1 MKYLYFFLLFFFA
14 DLGENPPP
22 IGSLAL
28 AEVWMEA
35 ETKEIRGG
43 IMFPGSA
50 KLWLEAQPQAENW
63 GCLQISFRV
72 FKIFFFSEQLAGLG
86 VAPPIIWTTALGNNL
101 GHEFYPRGCDVCS
114 WVCVFW
120 YLFWPFLKCCFSTS
134 LTRKTGQSDN

>member
-1 MKYLYFFLLFFFA
+1 MKYLYFFYYFCFA

-28 AEVWMEA
+28 AGVWMEA

-50 KLWLEAQPQAENW
+50 KLWLEAQPQAENR

-72 FKIFFFSEQLAGLG
+72 FKNFYFFFRAARRPWRG
-86 VAPPIIWTTALGNNL
+86 TTDNMDN
-101 GHEFYPRGCDVCS
+101 
-114 WVCVFW
+114 
-120 YLFWPFLKCCFSTS
+120 ST
-134 LTRKTGQSDN
+134 R

>member
-50 KLWLEAQPQAENW
+50 KLWLEAQPQAENR

-72 FKIFFFSEQLAGLG
+72 FKIFFFFRAARRPWRG
-86 VAPPIIWTTALGNNL
+86 TTDNMDN
-101 GHEFYPRGCDVCS
+101 
-114 WVCVFW
+114 
-120 YLFWPFLKCCFSTS
+120 ST
-134 LTRKTGQSDN
+134 R